1 MSIVLFGL
9 RNCDTMKKA
18 CAWLQAQALEYSM
31 HDHRRDGIDAD
42 RLQAWCRVLG
52 WEALI
57 NTRGTTWRKLSP
69 AEQVIS
75 SETEALALMLA
86 HPALIRRP
94 VLEAPGGL
102 LLVGFDAQR
111 YRILLKTEPRL
122 QA

>member
-18 CAWLQAQALEYSM
+18 ANWLQAHGLDCVI
-31 HDHRRDGIDAD
+31 HDYRRDGLDAE

-52 WEALI
+52 REALI

-69 AEQVIS
+69 AQQAIR
-75 SETEALALMLA
+75 TEADAVQLMLEQ
-86 HPALIRRP
+86 PALIRRP
-94 VLEAPGGL
+94 VLEAPDGQ
-102 LLVGFDAQR
+102 LLVGFDPQH
-111 YRILLKTEPRL
+111 YGVLLKTEPPL